1 MAAMKS
7 VAVASV
13 GLPVLQKLRD
23 LWGRNQ
29 LFFENQNLGETRRP
43 Y

>member
-23 LWGRNQ
+23 ICGRNK
-29 LFFENQNLGETRRP
+29 LFLENHIQGETRRH

>member
-23 LWGRNQ
+23 LCGRNQ
-29 LFFENQNLGETRRP
+29 LFFENQNLGETRRH